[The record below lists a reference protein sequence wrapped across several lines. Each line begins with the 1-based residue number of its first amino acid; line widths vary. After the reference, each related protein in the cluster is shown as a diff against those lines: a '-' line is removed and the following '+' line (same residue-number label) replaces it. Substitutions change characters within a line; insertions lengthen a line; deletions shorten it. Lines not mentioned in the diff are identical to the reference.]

1 MSMNR
6 VEVWDGWRGMAIIL
20 LLCGHFFEESFFW
33 IEIGRMGVDAF
44 FVLSGMLMSTI
55 LFKNRMNLRDFYIRR
70 FSRIVPAFFLFVL
83 VSFSFAKI
91 INLDFVALEVVTNL
105 TFLRTYIPLEPHIW
119 DTGVPVHHL
128 WSLNVE
134 EHAYVIMSIL
144 TLFIFRNTNA
154 AFVLITLGLISICIC
169 FYYFKNLQIAP
180 TEYRIR
186 TESAVSFVFL
196 SAGYNLLKK
205 DLNNNIFHFLLPVLS
220 LIGAIICYLKI
231 MPAMLSFAVS
241 PILLAFTINH
251 LHESNK
257 ILQGL
262 LELKI
267 IRLMGIWSFSIY
279 LWQQPFYK
287 FIDKIPGANYISLL
301 IAITIGIISFYF
313 YEQPIRSRINKRWTK
328 RV

>member
-20 LLCGHFFEESFFW
+20 LLCGHFFEESFTW
-33 IEIGRMGVDAF
+33 IEIGRLGVDAF
-44 FVLSGMLMSTI
+44 FALSGMLMSTI
-55 LFKNRMNLRDFYIRR
+55 LFKKRMNLRDFYIRR
-70 FSRIVPAFFLFVL
+70 FSRIVPAFSLFVL

-91 INLDFVALEVVTNL
+91 INLEFEPLEVVTNL

-119 DTGVPVHHL
+119 DTEVPVQHL

-134 EHAYVIMSIL
+134 EHAYVFMSIL
-144 TLFIFRNTNA
+144 TLFIFRNTNV
-154 AFVLITLGLISICIC
+154 AFVLIALGLISICIC
-169 FYYFKNLQIAP
+169 FFYYKNQQLAP
-180 TEYRIR
+180 AEYRIQ
-186 TESAVSFVFL
+186 TETAVSFVFL

-205 DLNNNIFHFLLPVLS
+205 DLGNNIFHYFLPVLS

-231 MPAMLSFAVS
+231 MPGILSFTLP

-257 ILQGL
+257 ILQGI

-267 IRLMGIWSFSIY
+267 IRLMGMWSFSIY

-287 FIDKIPGANYISLL
+287 FSDEIPGENYTSLL
-301 IAITIGIISFYF
+301 LAITIGITSFYF
-313 YEQPIRSRINKRWTK
+313 FEQPIRSRINKRWTK
-328 RV
+328 RI

>member
-1 MSMNR
+1 MNR

-20 LLCGHFFEESFFW
+20 LLCGHFYDLPW
-33 IEIGRMGVDAF
+33 IWEDRLGVDAF

-55 LFKNRMNLRDFYIRR
+55 LFKKRMRLRDFYIRR
-70 FSRIVPAFFLFVL
+70 FSRIVPAFFLFIL

-91 INLDFVALEVVTNL
+91 INLEFEPLDVVTNL
-105 TFLRTYIPLEPHIW
+105 TFLRTYIPLDPHIW
-119 DTGVPVHHL
+119 DTEVPVHHL

-134 EHAYVIMSIL
+134 EHAYVIMSIM
-144 TLFIFRNTNA
+144 TLFLFRNTNA
-154 AFVLITLGLISICIC
+154 AYALIILGLLSICIC
-169 FYYFKNLQIAP
+169 YFYYKNQQLAP

-186 TESAVSFVFL
+186 TESAISFVFL

-205 DLNNNIFHFLLPVLS
+205 DLSNNIFHFLLPVLS
-220 LIGAIICYLKI
+220 FIGAIICYLTI
-231 MPAMLSFAVS
+231 MPSILSFTLS

-257 ILQGL
+257 IFQGI

-287 FIDKIPGANYISLL
+287 FSYLISGGEYISIFL
-301 IAITIGIISFYF
+301 AITIGIISFYF